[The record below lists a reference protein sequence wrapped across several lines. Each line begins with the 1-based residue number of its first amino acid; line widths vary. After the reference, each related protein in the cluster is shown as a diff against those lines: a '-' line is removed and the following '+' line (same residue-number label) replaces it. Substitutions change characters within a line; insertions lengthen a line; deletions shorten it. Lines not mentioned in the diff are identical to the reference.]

1 MTLNHAS
8 FLMARR
14 PPVHALCVSLLVLSY
29 LVKSSLS
36 FPVTSRAVVMCL
48 HVVVVGI
55 VLGFLR
61 HGDRAMWFRGYA
73 LPSVHCGGMF
83 SFLHFACLN
92 LIQSPLKFSAEG
104 TTILSAIL
112 GLISLCCH

>member
-61 HGDRAMWFRGYA
+61 HGDRAMWFRGLGA
-73 LPSVHCGGMF
+73 SVHYGSMF
-83 SFLHFACLN
+83 IFY
-92 LIQSPLKFSAEG
+92 
-104 TTILSAIL
+104 
-112 GLISLCCH
+112 ISLV